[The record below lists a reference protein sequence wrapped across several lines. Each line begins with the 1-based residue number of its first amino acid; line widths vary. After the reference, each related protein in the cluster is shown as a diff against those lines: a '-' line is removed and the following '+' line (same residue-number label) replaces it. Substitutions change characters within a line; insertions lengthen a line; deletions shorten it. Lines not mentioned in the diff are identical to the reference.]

1 MHASLRNVLFTFS
14 IVILKKERFHRN
26 KLFFNKRR
34 RRDKIIN
41 KTKKM
46 IVKEEEKEIV
56 NACDVFKAVDSEIN
70 FLFRYLMTA
79 FSDVTHLRSCC
90 GLTETRPP

>member
-26 KLFFNKRR
+26 KLFFNKWR

-41 KTKKM
+41 KTNNM
-46 IVKEEEKEIV
+46 IVEEEKERV